1 MNQSGSNQKQPAG
14 VDATL
19 ARHGGLSYLE
29 IPATDVARSAKFYA
43 VVLGWN
49 VEGAETDHPKF
60 MDPTRHLLGRWK
72 TGRAVSRDAGF
83 LPYFY
88 VNDVDAAVARAVAN
102 GGEIVRPAHPEGNL
116 KVATVLDPAGNQLG
130 LWQEDGA

>member
-1 MNQSGSNQKQPAG
+1 MNQNTANQKQRHG

-29 IPATDVARSAKFYA
+29 IPATDLARSAKFCA

-49 VEGAETDHPKF
+49 VEGADTNHPKF

-88 VNDVDAAVARAVAN
+88 VDDVDAAVALAGAN
-102 GGEIVRPAHPEGNL
+102 GGKIVRTAYPEGNL
-116 KVATVLDPAGNQLG
+116 KVATVLDAAGNQLG